1 MSALLKDIFSVS
13 FFDELSIAA
22 KSTLPQFN
30 KKEFLTLIYDDAWEA
45 KALKERVRHIA
56 QCLQHFMPT
65 AFNQSSIMLLQLTDE
80 LQKQRG
86 GAGGFEFMFLPDFV
100 QQYGQ
105 HDYKNSVKCIERI
118 TQFISCE
125 YAIRPL
131 IMHYEKQAIPQL
143 IAWSKHKNHHV
154 RRLASEGSRP
164 RLPWGMAL
172 PNYKKDPSPI
182 LPILH
187 QLKNDPS
194 EYVRRSVANNL
205 NDIAKDNPNV
215 VLKLAEEW
223 KGISEQTDPVIKHG
237 CRTLLKQGHAHVL
250 NYFGLNSNQIKVT
263 NFSITLPQIS
273 VGQYLEFTFDVQ
285 NNSKIAQTL
294 RLEYAVHYLRN
305 NGQHNKKVFK
315 ISERVFEPNEQQAIT
330 RKQSFKPITTRKFY
344 AGTQRLSIIVNGKEF
359 EVLAFELN

>member
-1 MSALLKDIFSVS
+1 MSTLLKDMFSVS
-13 FFDELSIAA
+13 FFDELSEAA
-22 KSTLPQFN
+22 KSTLPKFN
-30 KKEFLTLIYDDAWEA
+30 KNKFLALIYDDAWEA

-65 AFNQSSIMLLQLTDE
+65 EFNQSSTTLLQLTDE
-80 LQKQRG
+80 LQKQRS

-100 QQYGQ
+100 QLFGQ
-105 HDYKNSVKCIERI
+105 HDYKNSIRCIERI

-131 IMHYEKQAIPQL
+131 IMRYEKQAIPQL
-143 IAWSKHKNHHV
+143 ITWSKHKNHHV

-172 PNYKKDPSPI
+172 PSYKKDPSPI

-205 NDIAKDNPNV
+205 NDIAKDNPDV
-215 VLKLAEEW
+215 VLKLAKEW
-223 KGISEQTDPVIKHG
+223 KGVSEQTDAVIKHG

-250 NYFGLNSNQIKVT
+250 SYFGLNSSQITVT
-263 NFSITLPQIS
+263 NFSITTPQIN
-273 VGQYLEFTFDVQ
+273 VGQYLEFRFDVS
-285 NNSKIAQTL
+285 NNSTKVQTL

-315 ISERVFEPNEQQAIT
+315 ISERLFEPNEQQAIT

-344 AGTQRLSIIVNGKEF
+344 PGTQRLSIIVNGKEF
-359 EVLAFELN
+359 ETLAFELN

>member
-1 MSALLKDIFSVS
+1 MSTLLKDIFSVT
-13 FFDELSIAA
+13 FFDGLSEAA
-22 KSTLPQFN
+22 KTTLTAFN
-30 KKEFLTLIYDDAWEA
+30 KKKFLALIYDDAWEA

-56 QCLQHFMPT
+56 QTLQHFMPKE
-65 AFNQSSIMLLQLTDE
+65 FQQSSTQLLNLTDE
-80 LQKQRG
+80 LQKQQG

-100 QQYGQ
+100 ALHGLN
-105 HDYKNSVKCIERI
+105 DYKNSIKCIERI

-125 YAIRPL
+125 YAIRPF
-131 IMHYEKQAIPQL
+131 IIRYEEKALPQL

-172 PNYKKDPSPI
+172 PKYKKDPSPV

-215 VLKLAEEW
+215 VIQIAEEW
-223 KGISEQTDPVIKHG
+223 RGIGAQTDAIIKHA
-237 CRTLLKQGHAHVL
+237 CRTLLKQGHPKVL
-250 NYFGLNSNQIKVT
+250 NYFGLNSNQIAVT
-263 NFSITLPQIS
+263 NFTINTPKIS
-273 VGQYLEFTFDVQ
+273 VGQYLEFSFDVA
-285 NNSKIAQTL
+285 NNSKKEQLL

-315 ISERVFEPNEQQAIT
+315 ISERLFEPNEQQTIT

-344 AGTQRLSIIVNGKEF
+344 EGKQRLSIIVNGKEF
-359 EVLAFELN
+359 EVLEFELS